1 MVNNIMEEGRKIL
14 IFEYDEPVKNY
25 FRSIKKFKGKPD
37 KIPGLENIDVCIVAE
52 NIMQKIKRGF

>member
-1 MVNNIMEEGRKIL
+1 MEEGRKIL

-52 NIMQKIKRGF
+52 NIMQKIKQL